1 MANCGEDGM
10 ADCGT
15 TANREAAPLFRW
27 DQAAYMRDQCCEIA
41 RHKWI
46 ESERAG
52 MDLGD
57 QAVRDWIARYA
68 PTFRKA
74 AEASG
79 RYRSC

>member
-52 MDLGD
+52 CDLGD
-57 QAVRDWIARYA
+57 KAVFDWISRYA
-68 PTFRKA
+68 GLFRRY
-74 AEASG
+74 AEESG
-79 RYRSC
+79 RYRT